1 MVWRPQKARWKVPRD
16 SSPIPGLA
24 RPLRAYPCK
33 RHQASTLLPGIE
45 QHRKLGEGDA
55 SGAGL
60 LVGFA
65 HSPKDVAEWGC
76 PTGGVRACRARLG
89 AICGSI
95 RVMLGNAMQKD
106 SFELIGRR
114 IRSILTRL
122 LHSLTLRAPRFSRGC
137 ASLNFTPSSFPSRG
151 VRCKWQS
158 VGPHLTFWLPSPT
171 EGQRCAL
178 ASLKIAVR
186 TIWAH
191 GR

>member
-1 MVWRPQKARWKVPRD
+1 MAVITYHLGHCRLVC
-16 SSPIPGLA
+16 G
-24 RPLRAYPCK
+24 RAALYGVCS
-33 RHQASTLLPGIE
+33 RCVAAASL
-45 QHRKLGEGDA
+45 
-55 SGAGL
+55 
-60 LVGFA
+60 
-65 HSPKDVAEWGC
+65 GC
-76 PTGGVRACRARLG
+76 PPGGVSEIGLFSKGGVRACRARLG

-122 LHSLTLRAPRFSRGC
+122 LHSLTLRTPRFSRGC

-158 VGPHLTFWLPSPT
+158 VGPHLTFWLPSPAD
-171 EGQRCAL
+171 GQRCAL
-178 ASLKIAVR
+178 ASLKIVVR
-186 TIWAH
+186 AIWAK